1 MAEPEDMIVP
11 LLREMRAEIAA
22 SRAEVAAFRKETT
35 ERLAKLESGQ
45 RNLRSAMSG
54 ETILGRMLVGEFEER
69 IESLESKVQ
78 KLEAVK

>member
-1 MAEPEDMIVP
+1 MMAEPEDMVVP

-22 SRAEVAAFRKETT
+22 FRKEAN
-35 ERLAKLESGQ
+35 ERLDKLEAGQ

-69 IESLESKVQ
+69 IESLETKVQ

>member
-11 LLREMRAEIAA
+11 LVREMRAEIAA
-22 SRAEVAAFRKETT
+22 SRADVAAFRKETS
-35 ERLAKLESGQ
+35 ERLEKLEAGQ

-69 IESLESKVQ
+69 IEALETKVH